1 MSLVQHLSNRAALV
15 ALSSA
20 LVVGAGACS
29 STTKTTTTSTTTTT
43 AAVSTTT
50 GSGSTTSATSGTTT
64 TTAGSAAAH
73 VPTSCSAIP
82 TSLISSYIGAVA
94 TTKALPAIGHG
105 VSCEFA
111 NAAASSIVIVNIGT
125 GGATGWATLR
135 SISGA
140 GGRTLTTLHG
150 LGAQAFSIT
159 HNGVPGGVAVL
170 TSPGAIYSVS
180 SNLPIAKDEALI
192 TQLMK
197 L

>member
-1 MSLVQHLSNRAALV
+1 MSLVQHLSRRAAAV
-15 ALSSA
+15 ALSVA
-20 LVVGAGACS
+20 LVVAAGACS
-29 STTKTTTTSTTTTT
+29 STAKTTTKTTTTT
-43 AAVSTTT
+43 AASTTT
-50 GSGSTTSATSGTTT
+50 GTGSTTSATTGATT
-64 TTAGSAAAH
+64 TTASGVSVH

-82 TSLISSYIGAVA
+82 TSLISTYIGAVG
-94 TTKALPAIGHG
+94 TTKSLPAIGHG

-111 NAAASSIVIVNIGT
+111 NATASSIVIVNIGT
-125 GGATGWATLR
+125 GGAAGWATLR

-159 HNGVPGGVAVL
+159 RNGVPGGVAVL
-170 TSPGAIYSVS
+170 TSQGAVYSVTA
-180 SNLPIAKDEALI
+180 NLPIAKDEALI